1 MGNKINPLG
10 FRLGFTQN
18 HCSLWFE
25 KRDYSEDLR
34 EDERIYNCIEN
45 YVQHIK
51 RSINSSYG
59 GITRIE
65 ILKQTKYISVNIY
78 IAFVDLFI
86 QKKGQEKKRKKKNE
100 EIKPQLTDEEI
111 KQQLKK
117 EVQNVLRKEVQNVLR
132 KEVQNVLRKEV
143 QNVLVQSM
151 LNSVNRELVIS
162 IEKVQKPYREPKI
175 LAEYIALQIKERVEI
190 RKIMKKA
197 IELAEKADVKGVKIT
212 MKGRLNGI
220 ERARKESAIQGR
232 VPLQTLRAKIDYCY
246 YAVQTVYGVL
256 GIKIW
261 IFV

>member
-18 HCSLWFE
+18 HYSLWFE
-25 KRDYSEDLR
+25 EGDYSEDLR

-45 YVQHIK
+45 YVKYIK
-51 RSINSSYG
+51 SSINFSYG

-65 ILKQTKYISVNIY
+65 ILKQTKLISVNIY

-86 QKKGQEKKRKKKNE
+86 EKKAPRKKEKMKE
-100 EIKPQLTDEEI
+100 LRE
-111 KQQLKK
+111 
-117 EVQNVLRKEVQNVLR
+117 EVQKM
-132 KEVQNVLRKEV
+132 
-143 QNVLVQSM
+143 LVQSM

-162 IEKVQKPYREPKI
+162 IEKVDTPYREPKI
-175 LAEYIALQIKERVEI
+175 LAEYIALQLKERVEI

-197 IELAEKADVKGVKIT
+197 IQLAEKANVEGVKIK

-220 ERARKESAIQGR
+220 ERARKESAMKGR

>member
-25 KRDYSEDLR
+25 ERDYSEDLR

-51 RSINSSYG
+51 KCKNSSYG

-65 ILKQTKYISVNIY
+65 ILKQKKYISVNIY

-86 QKKGQEKKRKKKNE
+86 EEKKRKKIDE
-100 EIKPQLTDEEI
+100 AIKEQLTDEEI
-111 KQQLKK
+111 KQQL
-117 EVQNVLRKEVQNVLR
+117 RKEVQS
-132 KEVQNVLRKEV
+132 
-143 QNVLVQSM
+143 VLVQNI
-151 LNSVNRELVIS
+151 LNSVNKELVIS

-175 LAEYIALQIKERVEI
+175 LAEYIALQLKERVEI

-197 IELAEKADVKGVKIT
+197 IELAEKADVKGVKIE

-220 ERARKESAIQGR
+220 ERARKESAIQGI

>member
-18 HCSLWFE
+18 HYSLWFE
-25 KRDYSEDLR
+25 EGDYSEDLR

-45 YVQHIK
+45 YVKYIK
-51 RSINSSYG
+51 SSINSSYG

-65 ILKQTKYISVNIY
+65 ILKQTELISVNIY

-86 QKKGQEKKRKKKNE
+86 EKKAPRKKEKME
-100 EIKPQLTDEEI
+100 E
-111 KQQLKK
+111 
-117 EVQNVLRKEVQNVLR
+117 LRKEVQ
-132 KEVQNVLRKEV
+132 KM
-143 QNVLVQSM
+143 LVQSM

-162 IEKVQKPYREPKI
+162 IEKVDTPYREPKI
-175 LAEYIALQIKERVEI
+175 LAEYIALQLKERVEI

-197 IELAEKADVKGVKIT
+197 IQLAEKANVEGVKIK

-220 ERARKESAIQGR
+220 ERARKESAMKGR

>member
-1 MGNKINPLG
+1 MSQIYYYLQKSTKKICMGNKINPLG

-25 KRDYSEDLR
+25 ERDYSEDLR

-51 RSINSSYG
+51 SSINSSYG

-65 ILKQTKYISVNIY
+65 ILKQTELISVNIY
-78 IAFVDLFI
+78 IAFVNLFI
-86 QKKGQEKKRKKKNE
+86 EKKGQEKKKKKDDE
-100 EIKPQLTDEEI
+100 EEI
-111 KQQLKK
+111 KQ
-117 EVQNVLRKEVQNVLR
+117 LRKEVQNM
-132 KEVQNVLRKEV
+132 
-143 QNVLVQSM
+143 LVQSM
-151 LNSVNRELVIS
+151 LDSVNRKLVIS
-162 IEKVQKPYREPKI
+162 IEKVEKPYREPKI
-175 LAEYIALQIKERVEI
+175 LAEYIALQLKERVEI

-197 IELAEKADVKGVKIT
+197 IELAEKADVEGIKIKI
-212 MKGRLNGI
+212 KGRLNGI
-220 ERARKESAIQGR
+220 ERARKESAMQGR

>member
-25 KRDYSEDLR
+25 ERDYSEDLR

-51 RSINSSYG
+51 SSINSSYG

-65 ILKQTKYISVNIY
+65 ILKQAELISVNIY

-86 QKKGQEKKRKKKNE
+86 EKKGPRKK
-100 EIKPQLTDEEI
+100 DEE
-111 KQQLKK
+111 K
-117 EVQNVLRKEVQNVLR
+117 EEFNELRKEVQNM
-132 KEVQNVLRKEV
+132 
-143 QNVLVQSM
+143 LVESM
-151 LNSVNRELVIS
+151 LNSVNRKLVIS
-162 IEKVQKPYREPKI
+162 IEKVDKPYREPKI
-175 LAEYIALQIKERVEI
+175 LAEYIALQLKERVEI

-197 IELAEKADVKGVKIT
+197 IQLAEKADVEGVKIKI
-212 MKGRLNGI
+212 KGRLNGI
-220 ERARKESAIQGR
+220 ERARKESAMKGR

>member
-1 MGNKINPLG
+1 MGSKINPLG

-25 KRDYSEDLR
+25 ERDYFEDLR

-45 YVQHIK
+45 YVQHVKRYIK
-51 RSINSSYG
+51 SSHV

-65 ILKQTKYISVNIY
+65 ILKETELITVNIY

-86 QKKGQEKKRKKKNE
+86 EKQGQEKKKEKVIKKRGQEKKKEKEE
-100 EIKPQLTDEEI
+100 EIK
-111 KQQLKK
+111 K
-117 EVQNVLRKEVQNVLR
+117 LRKEVQ
-132 KEVQNVLRKEV
+132 
-143 QNVLVQSM
+143 SM
-151 LNSVNRELVIS
+151 LVPNMLDCVNKKLLIYL
-162 IEKVQKPYREPKI
+162 EKVENPYREPLI
-175 LAEYIALQIKERVEI
+175 IAEYIAIQLKERIEI

-197 IELAEKADVKGVKIT
+197 IELAEKADVEGIKIKI
-212 MKGRLNGI
+212 KGRLNGI

>member
-25 KRDYSEDLR
+25 ERDYSEDLR

-51 RSINSSYG
+51 SSINSSYG

-65 ILKQTKYISVNIY
+65 ILKQTELISVNIY

-86 QKKGQEKKRKKKNE
+86 EKKGQEKKKKKDDE
-100 EIKPQLTDEEI
+100 EEI
-111 KQQLKK
+111 KQ
-117 EVQNVLRKEVQNVLR
+117 LRKEVQNM
-132 KEVQNVLRKEV
+132 
-143 QNVLVQSM
+143 LVQSM
-151 LNSVNRELVIS
+151 LDSVNRKLVIS
-162 IEKVQKPYREPKI
+162 IEKVEKPYREPKI
-175 LAEYIALQIKERVEI
+175 LAEYIALQLKERVEI

-197 IELAEKADVKGVKIT
+197 IELAEKADVEGIKIKI
-212 MKGRLNGI
+212 KGRLNGI
-220 ERARKESAIQGR
+220 ERARKESAMQGR

>member
-18 HCSLWFE
+18 HYSLWFE
-25 KRDYSEDLR
+25 EGDYSEDLR

-45 YVQHIK
+45 YVKYIK
-51 RSINSSYG
+51 SSINSSYG

-65 ILKQTKYISVNIY
+65 ILKQTELISVNIY

-86 QKKGQEKKRKKKNE
+86 EKKAPRKKEKM
-100 EIKPQLTDEEI
+100 
-111 KQQLKK
+111 K
-117 EVQNVLRKEVQNVLR
+117 ELRKEVQ
-132 KEVQNVLRKEV
+132 KM
-143 QNVLVQSM
+143 LVQSM

-162 IEKVQKPYREPKI
+162 IEKVDIPYREPKI
-175 LAEYIALQIKERVEI
+175 LAEYIALQLKERVEI

-197 IELAEKADVKGVKIT
+197 IQLAEKANVRGVKIK

-220 ERARKESAIQGR
+220 ERARKESAMKGR

>member
-18 HCSLWFE
+18 HYSLWFE
-25 KRDYSEDLR
+25 EGDYSEDLR

-45 YVQHIK
+45 YVKYIK
-51 RSINSSYG
+51 SSINSSYG

-65 ILKQTKYISVNIY
+65 ILKQTKLISVNIY

-86 QKKGQEKKRKKKNE
+86 DKKAPRKKEKMKE
-100 EIKPQLTDEEI
+100 LRQ
-111 KQQLKK
+111 
-117 EVQNVLRKEVQNVLR
+117 EVQKM
-132 KEVQNVLRKEV
+132 
-143 QNVLVQSM
+143 LVQSM

-162 IEKVQKPYREPKI
+162 IEKVDTPYREPKI
-175 LAEYIALQIKERVEI
+175 IAEYIALQLKERVEI

-197 IELAEKADVKGVKIT
+197 IQLAEKANVEGVKIKI
-212 MKGRLNGI
+212 KGRLNGI
-220 ERARKESAIQGR
+220 ERARKESAMKGR

>member
-18 HCSLWFE
+18 HYSLWFE
-25 KRDYSEDLR
+25 ERDYSEDLR

-45 YVQHIK
+45 YVKHIK
-51 RSINSSYG
+51 SSINSSYG

-65 ILKQTKYISVNIY
+65 ILKQTELISVNIY

-86 QKKGQEKKRKKKNE
+86 EKKAPRKKEKM
-100 EIKPQLTDEEI
+100 
-111 KQQLKK
+111 K
-117 EVQNVLRKEVQNVLR
+117 ELRKEVQ
-132 KEVQNVLRKEV
+132 KM
-143 QNVLVQSM
+143 LVQSM

-162 IEKVQKPYREPKI
+162 IEKVDTPYREPKV
-175 LAEYIALQIKERVEI
+175 LAEYIALQLKERVEI

-197 IELAEKADVKGVKIT
+197 IQLAEKADVEGVKIKI
-212 MKGRLNGI
+212 KGRLNGI
-220 ERARKESAIQGR
+220 ERARKESAMKGR

>member
-18 HCSLWFE
+18 HYSLWFE
-25 KRDYSEDLR
+25 EGDYSEDLR

-45 YVQHIK
+45 YVKYIK
-51 RSINSSYG
+51 SSINSSYG

-65 ILKQTKYISVNIY
+65 ILKQTELISVNIY

-86 QKKGQEKKRKKKNE
+86 EKKGPRKKGK
-100 EIKPQLTDEEI
+100 KDEE
-111 KQQLKK
+111 K
-117 EVQNVLRKEVQNVLR
+117 EKMKELRKEVQ
-132 KEVQNVLRKEV
+132 K
-143 QNVLVQSM
+143 VLVQSM

-162 IEKVQKPYREPKI
+162 IEKVDTPYREPKI
-175 LAEYIALQIKERVEI
+175 LAEYIALQLKERVEI

-197 IELAEKADVKGVKIT
+197 IQLAEKANVEGVKIKI
-212 MKGRLNGI
+212 KGRLNGI
-220 ERARKESAIQGR
+220 ERARKESAMKGR

>member
-18 HCSLWFE
+18 HYSLWFE
-25 KRDYSEDLR
+25 ERDYSEDLR

-45 YVQHIK
+45 YVKHIK
-51 RSINSSYG
+51 SSINSSYG

-65 ILKQTKYISVNIY
+65 ILKQTELISVNIY

-86 QKKGQEKKRKKKNE
+86 EKKAPRKKEKM
-100 EIKPQLTDEEI
+100 
-111 KQQLKK
+111 K
-117 EVQNVLRKEVQNVLR
+117 ELRKEVQ
-132 KEVQNVLRKEV
+132 KM
-143 QNVLVQSM
+143 LVQSM

-162 IEKVQKPYREPKI
+162 IEKVDTPYREPKI
-175 LAEYIALQIKERVEI
+175 LAEYIALQLKERVEI

-197 IELAEKADVKGVKIT
+197 IQLAEKATVEGVKIKI
-212 MKGRLNGI
+212 KGRLNGI
-220 ERARKESAIQGR
+220 ERARKESAMKGR

>member
-18 HCSLWFE
+18 HYSLWFE
-25 KRDYSEDLR
+25 EGDYSEDLR

-45 YVQHIK
+45 YVKYIK
-51 RSINSSYG
+51 SSINSSYG

-65 ILKQTKYISVNIY
+65 ILKQTKLISVNIY

-86 QKKGQEKKRKKKNE
+86 DKKAPRKEEKM
-100 EIKPQLTDEEI
+100 
-111 KQQLKK
+111 K
-117 EVQNVLRKEVQNVLR
+117 ELRKEVQ
-132 KEVQNVLRKEV
+132 KM
-143 QNVLVQSM
+143 LVQSM

-162 IEKVQKPYREPKI
+162 IEKVDTPYREPKI
-175 LAEYIALQIKERVEI
+175 IAEYIALQLKERVEI

-197 IELAEKADVKGVKIT
+197 IQLAEKANVEGVKIKI
-212 MKGRLNGI
+212 KGRLNGI
-220 ERARKESAIQGR
+220 ERARKESAMKGR

>member
-18 HCSLWFE
+18 HYSLWFE
-25 KRDYSEDLR
+25 EGDYSEDLR

-45 YVQHIK
+45 YVKYIK
-51 RSINSSYG
+51 SSINSSYG

-65 ILKQTKYISVNIY
+65 ILKQTELISVNIY

-86 QKKGQEKKRKKKNE
+86 EKKAPRKKEKM
-100 EIKPQLTDEEI
+100 
-111 KQQLKK
+111 K
-117 EVQNVLRKEVQNVLR
+117 ELRKEVQ
-132 KEVQNVLRKEV
+132 KM
-143 QNVLVQSM
+143 LVQSM

-162 IEKVQKPYREPKI
+162 IEKVDTPYREPKI
-175 LAEYIALQIKERVEI
+175 LAEYIALQLKERVEI

-197 IELAEKADVKGVKIT
+197 IQLAEKANVEGVKIK

-220 ERARKESAIQGR
+220 ERARKESAMKGR

>member
-18 HCSLWFE
+18 HYSLWFE
-25 KRDYSEDLR
+25 EGDYSEDLR

-45 YVQHIK
+45 YVKYIK
-51 RSINSSYG
+51 SSINSSYG

-65 ILKQTKYISVNIY
+65 ILKQTKLISVNIY

-86 QKKGQEKKRKKKNE
+86 EKKAPRKKEKME
-100 EIKPQLTDEEI
+100 E
-111 KQQLKK
+111 
-117 EVQNVLRKEVQNVLR
+117 LRKEVQ
-132 KEVQNVLRKEV
+132 KM
-143 QNVLVQSM
+143 LVQSM

-162 IEKVQKPYREPKI
+162 IEKVDTPYREPKI
-175 LAEYIALQIKERVEI
+175 LAEYIALQLKERVEI

-197 IELAEKADVKGVKIT
+197 IQLAEKANVEGVKIK

-220 ERARKESAIQGR
+220 ERARKESAMKGR

>member
-18 HCSLWFE
+18 HYSLWFE
-25 KRDYSEDLR
+25 EGDYSEDLR

-45 YVQHIK
+45 YVKYIK
-51 RSINSSYG
+51 SSINSSYG

-65 ILKQTKYISVNIY
+65 ILKQTKLISVNIY

-86 QKKGQEKKRKKKNE
+86 EKKAPRKKEKM
-100 EIKPQLTDEEI
+100 
-111 KQQLKK
+111 K
-117 EVQNVLRKEVQNVLR
+117 ELRKEVQ
-132 KEVQNVLRKEV
+132 KM
-143 QNVLVQSM
+143 LVQSM

-162 IEKVQKPYREPKI
+162 IEKVDTPYREPKI
-175 LAEYIALQIKERVEI
+175 LAEYIALQLKERVEI

-197 IELAEKADVKGVKIT
+197 IQLAEKADVEGVKIKI
-212 MKGRLNGI
+212 KGRLNGI
-220 ERARKESAIQGR
+220 ERARKESAMKGR

>member
-18 HCSLWFE
+18 HYSLWFE
-25 KRDYSEDLR
+25 EGDYSEDLR

-45 YVQHIK
+45 YVKYIK
-51 RSINSSYG
+51 SSINSSYG

-65 ILKQTKYISVNIY
+65 ILKQTKLISVNIY

-86 QKKGQEKKRKKKNE
+86 DKKAPRKKEKM
-100 EIKPQLTDEEI
+100 
-111 KQQLKK
+111 K
-117 EVQNVLRKEVQNVLR
+117 ELRKEVQ
-132 KEVQNVLRKEV
+132 KM
-143 QNVLVQSM
+143 LVQSM

-162 IEKVQKPYREPKI
+162 IEKVDTPYREPKI
-175 LAEYIALQIKERVEI
+175 IAEYIALQLKERVEI

-197 IELAEKADVKGVKIT
+197 IQLAEKANVEGVKIKI
-212 MKGRLNGI
+212 KGRLNGI
-220 ERARKESAIQGR
+220 ERARKESAMKGR

>member
-25 KRDYSEDLR
+25 ERDYSEDLR

-51 RSINSSYG
+51 KSINSSYG

-86 QKKGQEKKRKKKNE
+86 QKKGQEKKRKKTDE
-100 EIKPQLTDEEI
+100 EIKQQLTDEEI
-111 KQQLKK
+111 KQQ
-117 EVQNVLRKEVQNVLR
+117 LR

-143 QNVLVQSM
+143 QNVLVQNM

-175 LAEYIALQIKERVEI
+175 LAEYIALQLKERVEI

-197 IELAEKADVKGVKIT
+197 IELAEKADVKGIKIK

>member
-25 KRDYSEDLR
+25 ERDYSEDLR

-51 RSINSSYG
+51 SSINSSYG

-65 ILKQTKYISVNIY
+65 ILKQTKLISVNIY

-86 QKKGQEKKRKKKNE
+86 EKKARRKKEKMKELRE
-100 EIKPQLTDEEI
+100 ELQKM
-111 KQQLKK
+111 
-117 EVQNVLRKEVQNVLR
+117 
-132 KEVQNVLRKEV
+132 
-143 QNVLVQSM
+143 LVQSM

-162 IEKVQKPYREPKI
+162 IEKVDTPYREPKI
-175 LAEYIALQIKERVEI
+175 LAEYIALQLKERVEI

-197 IELAEKADVKGVKIT
+197 IQLAEKANVEGVKIK

-220 ERARKESAIQGR
+220 ERARKESAMKGR